1 MLKLKTIIVALTAIA
16 GTAFVA
22 MAAEKG
28 MENKQVDW
36 SFNGPFGTFDR
47 ESAQRGFQV
56 YKAVCANCHSLEYF
70 TFRNLADL
78 GYGEDMIKAF
88 AAEYTVVDAEPNE
101 DGDMVERVGIPA
113 DALPS
118 PFPNQNAA
126 RAANNGAYPPDLSLI
141 TKARPDGANYL
152 YSLLTGYEDAP
163 ADMDMGDL
171 YYNPYFPGGK
181 IAMAQP
187 LSDDGIDY
195 EDGTAPTLD
204 NQAKDVVNFLH
215 YVAEPKL
222 EQRHKMGL
230 SVMIFLLIMVV
241 LTYLLNRKIWKPV
254 KNGETVWDYD

>member
-1 MLKLKTIIVALTAIA
+1 MLKIKTIIVALTAIA

-22 MAAEKG
+22 IAAEKA
-28 MENKQVDW
+28 MDNKQVDW

-47 ESAQRGFQV
+47 ESSQRGFQV
-56 YKAVCANCHSLEYF
+56 FKNVCANCHSLQYF

-78 GYGEDMIKAF
+78 GYSEDMIKAF
-88 AAEYTVVDAEPNE
+88 ASEYTVVDKEPDE
-101 DGDMVERVGIPA
+101 FGDMVERVGIPA

-126 RAANNGAYPPDLSLI
+126 RAANNGAYPVDLSLI
-141 TKARPDGANYL
+141 TKARADGPNYL
-152 YSLLTGYEDAP
+152 YSLLTGYQDAP

-171 YYNPYFPGGK
+171 YYNPYFPGHK
-181 IAMAQP
+181 IAMAAP
-187 LSDDGIDY
+187 LSDDLIEY
-195 EDGTAPTLD
+195 EDGTPATLD
-204 NQAKDVVNFLH
+204 NHAKDVVNFLH

-222 EQRHKMGL
+222 EQRHRMGL

-254 KNGETVWDYD
+254 KEGKTLWDHD